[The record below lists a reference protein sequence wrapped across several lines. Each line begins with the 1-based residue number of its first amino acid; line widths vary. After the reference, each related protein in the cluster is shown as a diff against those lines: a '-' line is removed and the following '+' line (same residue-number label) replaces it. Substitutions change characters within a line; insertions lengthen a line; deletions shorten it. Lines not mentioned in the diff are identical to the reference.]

1 MENEAGA
8 ASSGRNEAPMVL
20 IVEDDELVAEMYR
33 LALVR
38 GGYRVGIAPDGEA
51 GLRLVRSMR
60 PDFIFLDIRMPRMNG
75 MELLGHLASD
85 ATTREIPVVMLTNFD
100 DSAQVSASRRL
111 GAKDYIVKT
120 SIAPGDL
127 PQIVSRWVDAA

>member
-1 MENEAGA
+1 
-8 ASSGRNEAPMVL
+8 MVL
-20 IVEDDELVAEMYR
+20 IVEDDELVTEMYR

-38 GGYRVGIAPDGEA
+38 GGYRVVTAPDGEA
-51 GLRLVRSMR
+51 GLRVARSTR
-60 PDFIFLDIRMPRMNG
+60 PDFIFLDIRMPKMNG

-85 ATTREIPVVMLTNFD
+85 VTTREIPVVMLTNFD
-100 DSAQVSASRRL
+100 DSAQVSASKRL
-111 GAKDYIVKT
+111 GAKEYIVKT